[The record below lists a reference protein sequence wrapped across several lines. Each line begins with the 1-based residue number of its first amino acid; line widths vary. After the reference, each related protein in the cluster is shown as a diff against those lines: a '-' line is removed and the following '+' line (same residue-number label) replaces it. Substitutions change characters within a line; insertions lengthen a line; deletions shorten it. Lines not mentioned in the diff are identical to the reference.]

1 MNRLLICLIAFAA
14 VSLYAQERSNITVK
28 QSETSSGVIVVTAQ
42 YQAVTQAAA
51 DARDTK
57 GHFELHCNQGVADCK
72 APAPGNY
79 LMVRLPKNWGAY
91 DCVNVDLY
99 RAGADPDNSQ
109 KTGEYC
115 LITK

>member
-1 MNRLLICLIAFAA
+1 MKRLFVCLVAFAA

-28 QSETSSGVIVVTAQ
+28 QSETDSGVVVVTAQ
-42 YQAVTQAAA
+42 YQPVAEAASN
-51 DARDTK
+51 ARDTK

-79 LMVRLPKNWGAY
+79 LMVRLPENWGAY

-99 RAGADPDNSQ
+99 PAAAEPATSQ
-109 KTGEYC
+109 KIGEYC
-115 LITK
+115 LITR